1 MVDGMIHVVRPLAF
15 VESQQEA
22 LAVRLG
28 IKLVNLADVEAV
40 YRVEDF
46 TFRVAGISFP
56 MSAEPSIE
64 HLAPGA
70 ESDWWR
76 ETYNFGSDS
85 FPVTIEVDYT
95 VGYGGPGDLGST
107 ERPVIRR
114 ILSGAFKVGNIP
126 LFQPAKQSDLFVIE
140 LRPTDDTPFA

>member
-15 VESQQEA
+15 VEPQHDA

-28 IKLVNLADVEAV
+28 VELANSADVEAV
-40 YRVEDF
+40 YRVEEF

-56 MSAEPSIE
+56 MSAEPSFE

-70 ESDWWR
+70 ESEWWR
-76 ETYNFGSDS
+76 DTYNFGSDS
-85 FPVTIEVDYT
+85 FPVTIEVDYK
-95 VGYGGPGDLGST
+95 VGYGSPGDVGST
-107 ERPVIRR
+107 GEPAIRR

-140 LRPTDDTPFA
+140 LRPTDDIPFA